1 MSDIKKCF
9 SIGDKIQI
17 DYVDAVG
24 SVRKYVSQVVNVL
37 DDDFIDVLVPIHKK
51 QNVYIR
57 KGSILKLI
65 ASKGDAIYEIK
76 TVLVD
81 RIPEGIPLLRLKGI
95 SEIHKIQRRSFY
107 RLKYFKEVNA
117 RLVLDMKKGEY
128 GESFKCNIQDISL
141 GGIMLSTAKHLNDKD
156 IIEINLDLDEKIKVV
171 HGVVVRR
178 ILKESNKNIYFYGVE
193 YVGLT
198 TADSNN
204 INKFI
209 FKEQR
214 RLIKKGLI

>member
-1 MSDIKKCF
+1 MICDECGKRLAAVHITKVENGKKSNMHLCEQCAMQKNLLSISTSF
-9 SIGDKIQI
+9 SVNDLLKI
-17 DYVDAVG
+17 VTM
-24 SVRKYVSQVVNVL
+24 KE
-37 DDDFIDVLVPIHKK
+37 
-51 QNVYIR
+51 
-57 KGSILKLI
+57 
-65 ASKGDAIYEIK
+65 DAIYEMN
-76 TVLVD
+76 TVLHEKLFGV
-81 RIPEGIPLLRLKGI
+81 IPLLRLKGI
-95 SEIHKIQRRSFY
+95 SEVIKIQRRDYY

-171 HGVVVRR
+171 HGVIVRR

-198 TADSNN
+198 KADSNN

>member
-1 MSDIKKCF
+1 MKDIKKYF
-9 SIGDKIQI
+9 LIGDKIQI
-17 DYVDAVG
+17 DYKDALG
-24 SVRKYVSQVVNVL
+24 KQKEFVSQIV
-37 DDDFIDVLVPIHKK
+37 DIQEEEYIDVLIPIYKK
-51 QNVYIR
+51 RIVHFR
-57 KGSILKLI
+57 HGSLLKI
-65 ASKGDAIYEIK
+65 VTMKEDAIYEMN
-76 TVLVD
+76 TVLHEKLFGV
-81 RIPEGIPLLRLKGI
+81 IPLLRLKGI
-95 SEIHKIQRRSFY
+95 SEVIKIQRRDYY

-171 HGVVVRR
+171 HGVIVRR

-198 TADSNN
+198 KADSNN
-204 INKFI
+204 INKSY
-209 FKEQR
+209 
-214 RLIKKGLI
+214 